1 MKILK
6 KINNLLEAIMGI
18 GIGLIMILV
27 VIQVFFR
34 YILEMPLIGP
44 DALTRFTVIWV
55 VLLGFAV
62 LVRSNKHISVTYFR
76 ELLNDQIQKILR
88 IIGHLI
94 VASFSVIMLYYGF
107 DLSLKAM
114 IQITP
119 ETGIRMGYVDLAV
132 PLAGL
137 FGLMFTIENIVNEVK
152 NQGTEV
158 NY

>member
-119 ETGIRMGYVDLAV
+119 ETGIRMGYVDLA
-132 PLAGL
+132 
-137 FGLMFTIENIVNEVK
+137 
-152 NQGTEV
+152 
-158 NY
+158 